1 MTVVVSLVNM
11 CMWYQSRDWDLLHV
25 HDVLASRGSFHSC
38 YMHRLSPSSG
48 IMQQFAISEATLFG
62 WNSMDGESMGAG
74 SNQGSV
80 AHLSEV
86 NQESITS
93 RGQWITSR
101 PIW

>member
-1 MTVVVSLVNM
+1 MIFLL
-11 CMWYQSRDWDLLHV
+11 LLHIAV
-25 HDVLASRGSFHSC
+25 VNISTAASQLALIL
-38 YMHRLSPSSG
+38 LSLPSSG

-93 RGQWITSR
+93 RGTAV
-101 PIW
+101 